1 MTNVIR
7 TNLMNIQ
14 KATKGQVV
22 MSAELEYVVA
32 SMVVGKV
39 IIKPC

>member
-1 MTNVIR
+1 MIR
-7 TNLMNIQ
+7 TTLMNIQ

-22 MSAELEYVVA
+22 MSAELEDVVA

-39 IIKPC
+39 IIRPC